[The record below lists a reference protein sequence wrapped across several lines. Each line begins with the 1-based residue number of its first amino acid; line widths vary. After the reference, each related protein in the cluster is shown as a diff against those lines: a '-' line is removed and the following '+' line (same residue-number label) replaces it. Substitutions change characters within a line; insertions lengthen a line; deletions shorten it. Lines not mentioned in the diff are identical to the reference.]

1 MSWSKPPVSLLS
13 RTQDHAPVPSDYVLK
28 HKAMSSKTV
37 VVDLLWQDKKQ
48 FAFTVNEH
56 VFNPIESIVGHKL
69 VDLILSEKVEVADKS
84 VIDLGCGSGMVGL
97 CAITKKAKKV
107 LFTDINPHIDGIQ
120 NHPLFRKCD
129 EWQVQDVLSDVPNSS
144 YDTVLVLPPWMIVQE
159 GRQIASDTFES
170 GIFRPSNLYGKIL
183 ADSGRVLKPRGQLVI
198 WLRIPLASFQS
209 FIELL
214 AMAADK
220 FDMTSATLLAH
231 GIESVIC
238 VDHEKSLIGGW
249 MYKLQK
255 GGVANDSLW
264 MFLSLTR
271 RND

>member
-1 MSWSKPPVSLLS
+1 MSWSKPPVSVLS
-13 RTQDHAPVPSDYVLK
+13 RTQDQAPVPSDYVLK

-37 VVDLLWQDKKQ
+37 VVDLLWQVKKQ

-69 VDLILSEKVEVADKS
+69 VDLILSEKVQVADKS

-107 LFTDINPHIDGIQ
+107 LFTDINPHIAGIQ

-129 EWQVQDVLSDVPNSS
+129 EWQVQDVLVNVPDSS
-144 YDTVLVLPPWMIVQE
+144 YDTVLVLPPWMIVE
-159 GRQIASDTFES
+159 GRQIVSDTFES
-170 GIFRPSNLYGKIL
+170 GIFKPSNLYGQIL
-183 ADSGRVLKPRGQLVI
+183 ADSGRVLKPGGQLVI

-231 GIESVIC
+231 GIESSIC
-238 VDHEKSLIGGW
+238 VDHEKSLTGRW

-255 GGVANDSLW
+255 GGVSNDGIW
-264 MFLSLTR
+264 MMLSLTR
-271 RND
+271 RRD